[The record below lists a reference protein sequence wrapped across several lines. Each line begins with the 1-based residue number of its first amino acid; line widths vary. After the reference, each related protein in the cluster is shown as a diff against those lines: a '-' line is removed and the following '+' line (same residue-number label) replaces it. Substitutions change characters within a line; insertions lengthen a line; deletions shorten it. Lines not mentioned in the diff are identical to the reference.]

1 MSPSSFAFHPDA
13 IEEALSAA
21 RWYRERS
28 PITARRFVAELNQVI
43 DNILE
48 APYRWPISA
57 RGTRKIKLPCFPYLV
72 IYRAND
78 DGVLIVAVAHGHRRP
93 GYWKN
98 RL

>member
-1 MSPSSFAFHPDA
+1 MSPPAFSFHSDA

-28 PITARRFVAELNQVI
+28 PITARRFVAALNQVI

-48 APYRWPISA
+48 APHRWPLSA
-57 RGTRKIKLPCFPYLV
+57 RGTRKVKLPCFPYLV
-72 IYRAND
+72 IYRAKD
-78 DGVLIVAVAHGHRRP
+78 DGILILAVAHGHRRP